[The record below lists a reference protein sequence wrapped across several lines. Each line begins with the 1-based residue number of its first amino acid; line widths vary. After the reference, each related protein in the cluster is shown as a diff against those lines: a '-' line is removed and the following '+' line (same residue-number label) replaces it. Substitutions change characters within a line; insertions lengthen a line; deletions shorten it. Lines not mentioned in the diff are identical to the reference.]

1 MRYTELIEKHQKE
14 FNKFPLG
21 FAFSWEQFKEMMEK
35 WGLDPKNDLDKISRL
50 SNDCG
55 GFIRKKDIPAYKELT
70 ERLSKEMKE
79 AMQDDVFFVEAAEYE
94 LANHEFIYNTYQ
106 GHYDTLT
113 SLGFQLKKPENP
125 DDIHNENY
133 FNNPSNFNLTEREL
147 DLYQTALYNYHKKL
161 PEDY

>member
-1 MRYTELIEKHQKE
+1 MRYTELKNKHQQE
-14 FNKFPLG
+14 FNRFPLG
-21 FAFSWEQFKEMMEK
+21 FAFSWEQFKEIMEK

-70 ERLSKEMKE
+70 ERLNKEMKE
-79 AMQDDVFFVEAAEYE
+79 AMQDDVFFIEAVEEE

-133 FNNPSNFNLTEREL
+133 FNDPANFSITEHQL
-147 DLYQTALYNYHKKL
+147 ALYYKALQNYIRNL